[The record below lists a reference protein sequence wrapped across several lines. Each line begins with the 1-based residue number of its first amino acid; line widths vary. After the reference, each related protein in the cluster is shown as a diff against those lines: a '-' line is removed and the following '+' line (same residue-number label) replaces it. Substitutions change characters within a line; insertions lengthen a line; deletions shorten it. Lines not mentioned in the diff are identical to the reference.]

1 MGMFVKDQVG
11 RQIYEDAEFIADT
24 DIDWEKWK
32 NKTVLITGAN
42 GFIAYYLVLAF
53 LIRNDVYHDNI
64 KVLGL
69 VRNQEKAAEKYGDIL
84 NRDDILLIGQDVC
97 QDMGQIQ
104 PADFVIHAA
113 SQASPYYFEND
124 PVGTIDAN
132 TSGTVNVLEYAVKS
146 KSESVLIISSIKVY
160 GEVRNGQG
168 KIKEEDIGYL
178 DITSYKNCYAQ
189 GKRTS
194 ETLCASYCRQYGINV
209 KIARPSYIYGASSLE
224 DDRVWAQFLANIIKK
239 EDILLKSNGAA
250 YRSFCYVADTA
261 RALLMV
267 LMKGENAVPYNIAA
281 DHSDTTIRNFAKTA
295 VQVFPERNM
304 KLCFQ
309 NREDEQEPVLDFGG
323 ITPEILDSSKL
334 QSLGWKGEIDLA
346 EGIRRAVNTMES
358 R

>member
-1 MGMFVKDQVG
+1 MKDCIREQVEP
-11 RQIYEDAEFIADT
+11 QIYEDAKFIAQT
-24 DIDWEKWK
+24 NIEWERLKD
-32 NKTVLITGAN
+32 KTILITGAN
-42 GFIAYYLVLAF
+42 GFIAYYIVLSL
-53 LIRNDVYHDNI
+53 LIRNDMYHDNI

-69 VRNQEKAAEKYGDIL
+69 VRNIEKASEKYGDIL
-84 NRDDILLIGQDVC
+84 DRDDIRLIGQDVC

-124 PVGTIDAN
+124 PSGTINAN
-132 TSGTVNVLEYAVKS
+132 TSGTVNVLEYAVRS

-160 GEVRNGQG
+160 GEVRNGRE

-209 KIARPSYIYGASSLE
+209 KIARPSYIYGASTLD
-224 DDRVWAQFLANIIKK
+224 DDRVWAQFLTNIIKK

-261 RALLMV
+261 SALLTI
-267 LMKGENAVPYNIAA
+267 LMKGENVQPYNIAA
-281 DHSDTTIRNFAKTA
+281 KHSDTTIRNFAKTA

-309 NREDEQEPVLDFGG
+309 NKEDEQEPELDFGG
-323 ITPEILDSSKL
+323 ITPEILDSTKL
-334 QSLGWKGEIDLA
+334 QSLGWKAEIDLA